1 MAVIKSSDLDF
12 DAIKGNLKSYFENTS
27 EFADYD
33 FEGSGLSNIL
43 DVLAYNTHLN
53 GLIANVGINESF
65 LSSSQLRSSVIA
77 HAQTLGYDVK
87 SRTASMAL
95 INVSV
100 VTSDTSTQT
109 LTLPAGT
116 EFTTDVDDVVYSFKT
131 LENYTAINDGT
142 GTFVFKTSSGSTS
155 IPVYEGSSKT
165 KTYLV
170 GQVDDEQVYV
180 IPDTTVDTTT
190 LRVLV
195 YDNPTAS
202 NYTTYSNINEVV
214 RITSTST
221 VYIVSEV
228 PNGYYELTF
237 SQNNV
242 LGKSPEANNKVV
254 VTYLSPVGA
263 DANGGETF
271 VTDFE
276 LLSTSLT
283 VSTVSSSAGGSTKE
297 SIASIKQNAPR
308 TYATQQRLV
317 TAEDYVAIIANRYSS
332 VLDDVVAWGGND
344 NVPPIYGRVY
354 VALKFKDGIDADTK
368 QTTKDAIS
376 GLLSPSLGIM
386 SIDTYFTDPTNT
398 YLELSTFF
406 DFNPDQTGFTAQTTE
421 NLVSQTI
428 SNYFATNLNKFE
440 SVFRRS
446 NLLAVIDDLSPA
458 ILNSRMDVKIQQRL
472 VPDADDELGR
482 VSNYKIYFPVV
493 LANPDDVNY
502 TITSSNFTYNGVS
515 CQFRNKLNSTT
526 LQITTPNGS
535 LIVGNAGIYDT
546 ATGTVTITGVN
557 ITAYD
562 GDYIRITA
570 TPANQSTIK
579 PLRNYFLSY
588 DTGRSVT
595 SSTVDYETT
604 AVTL

>member
-1 MAVIKSSDLDF
+1 MTVIKSSDLDF
-12 DAIKGNLKSYFENTS
+12 DAIKGNLKSYFENKS

-53 GLIANVGINESF
+53 GLIANIGINESF

-100 VTSDTSTQT
+100 VTSDISTQT
-109 LTLPAGT
+109 LTLPSGT

-155 IPVYEGSSKT
+155 IPVYEGILKE

-202 NYTTYSNINEVV
+202 NYTTYSNINTAV
-214 RITSTST
+214 RVDSTST
-221 VYIVSEV
+221 IYMVNEV

-237 SQNNV
+237 SQGNV

-308 TYATQQRLV
+308 SYATQQRLV

-354 VALKFKDGIDADTK
+354 VSLKFKDGIDADTK

-421 NLVSQTI
+421 NLVVTTI
-428 SNYFATNLNKFE
+428 SNYFDNNLNKFE

-472 VPDADDELGR
+472 VPDSEELGAIT
-482 VSNYKIYFPVV
+482 NYKIYFPVV

-502 TITSSNFTYNGVS
+502 TITSSIFTYNNEDCVI
-515 CQFRNKLNSTT
+515 RNKLESNI
-526 LQITTPNGS
+526 LQILKPNGTVVS
-535 LIVGNAGIYDT
+535 GNIGTYDA
-546 ATGTVTITGVN
+546 ATGTVSLTGIN
-557 ITAYD
+557 ITAYQ
-562 GDYIRITA
+562 GDYIRVSA
-570 TPANQSTIK
+570 VPANQSTIK
-579 PLRNYFLSY
+579 PLRNYILSL
-588 DTGRSVT
+588 DPSRTIT
-595 SSTVDYETT
+595 SSIVDYETT
-604 AVTL
+604 AITL